1 MSIFTSEQKRVS
13 LVDAATIVQ
22 DGMTIAVGG
31 GLSWREPVAFLR
43 ELIRQGR
50 RDLRV
55 IGTAHGI
62 DVDLLCGA
70 GAIGVI
76 EESYVGFEHD
86 FGMAPNFRRACES
99 GQVQVHDTCCHTI
112 LQQLRAA
119 EFGVPF
125 LPVRS
130 IQGTDFLRLHPEYK
144 TMTCPFTG
152 LPLVLVPMLS
162 PDVAIIHAHYGET

>member
-1 MSIFTSEQKRVS
+1 MSTFTSEQKQMS
-13 LVDAATIVQ
+13 LDEAAAIVQ

-43 ELIRQGR
+43 ELFRQGR

-55 IGTAHGI
+55 IGTAHGV

-70 GAIGVI
+70 GTIGVI

-86 FGMAPNFRRACES
+86 FGMAPNFRRSSES
-99 GQVQVHDTCCHTI
+99 GQVQVHDTGCDTI

-119 EFGVPF
+119 GFGVPF

-130 IQGTDFLRLHPEYK
+130 
-144 TMTCPFTG
+144 
-152 LPLVLVPMLS
+152 
-162 PDVAIIHAHYGET
+162 

>member
-1 MSIFTSEQKRVS
+1 MPVFTSERKRLS
-13 LVDAATIVQ
+13 LRDAASIVQ

-31 GLSWREPVAFLR
+31 GLSWREPMERPR
-43 ELIRQGR
+43 EQVRQQR
-50 RDLRV
+50 RNLRV
-55 IGTAHGI
+55 VGTAHGV

-99 GQVQVHDTCCHTI
+99 GQVQMRDTCCHTLI
-112 LQQLRAA
+112 QQLRAA

-130 IQGTDFLRLHPEYK
+130 VQGTDFLRLHPEYK
-144 TMTCPFTG
+144 TITGPF
-152 LPLVLVPMLS
+152 P
-162 PDVAIIHAHYGET
+162 